1 MEILEWGK
9 RGGTFF
15 EAGAADG
22 MAGSNT
28 LKLELKYGWTGLL
41 VEADP
46 DNYGRLLRESSRNVL
61 SVGACI
67 SRKTHPETVLF
78 DKAGLYGSIIVPG
91 KPRSGDNI
99 PSNQRKIIKESIAQ
113 IRQTL
118 RMQCFPLYSMLKAAG
133 MTKLDYIS
141 LDLEG
146 IELEVLKSLPWEKV
160 DINIISLEV
169 TRGKLDESLDF
180 EHVDQRDEIVNFLSQ
195 KEYELIYEQPHTS
208 ELITYELY
216 FVHKSIPVPNKV
228 KEKVH
233 SYKSPFMFV
242 GK

>member
-1 MEILEWGK
+1 MEVYLPVNCSLTQGQFKQADIVMEILEWGK

-91 KPRSGDNI
+91 
-99 PSNQRKIIKESIAQ
+99 
-113 IRQTL
+113 
-118 RMQCFPLYSMLKAAG
+118 
-133 MTKLDYIS
+133 
-141 LDLEG
+141 
-146 IELEVLKSLPWEKV
+146 
-160 DINIISLEV
+160 
-169 TRGKLDESLDF
+169 DF
-180 EHVDQRDEIVNFLSQ
+180 YHV
-195 KEYELIYEQPHTS
+195 H
-208 ELITYELY
+208 
-216 FVHKSIPVPNKV
+216 
-228 KEKVH
+228 
-233 SYKSPFMFV
+233 
-242 GK
+242 

>member
-1 MEILEWGK
+1 MMEILEWGK

-28 LKLELKYGWTGLL
+28 MKLELKYGWTGLL

-91 KPRSGDNI
+91 
-99 PSNQRKIIKESIAQ
+99 
-113 IRQTL
+113 
-118 RMQCFPLYSMLKAAG
+118 
-133 MTKLDYIS
+133 
-141 LDLEG
+141 
-146 IELEVLKSLPWEKV
+146 
-160 DINIISLEV
+160 
-169 TRGKLDESLDF
+169 DF
-180 EHVDQRDEIVNFLSQ
+180 YR
-195 KEYELIYEQPHTS
+195 
-208 ELITYELY
+208 
-216 FVHKSIPVPNKV
+216 VHCQFK
-228 KEKVH
+228 
-233 SYKSPFMFV
+233 
-242 GK
+242 